1 MNYFQRRKSKKARVE
16 KTEVEIEAPLDDAI
30 FAAMEEDETVEK
42 IQLESECF
50 FTIKLIEYL
59 EFRQA
64 ENQSSGGKKK
74 TSV

>member
-1 MNYFQRRKSKKARVE
+1 MRVE

-50 FTIKLIEYL
+50 H
-59 EFRQA
+59 
-64 ENQSSGGKKK
+64 NK
-74 TSV
+74 TD

>member
-42 IQLESECF
+42 IQFESESF

-59 EFRQA
+59 EFRQT
-64 ENQSSGGKKK
+64 ENQSSGRKEK